1 MAQTVEVKVPDI
13 GDFKDVPVIEVLV
26 KAGDTVKAE
35 DSLVTLESDK
45 ATMDVPSPSA
55 GIVKDVKVKLGDK
68 VSEGSVIVTLDTE
81 AANGGKAASPAQAAA
96 APASAPRPA
105 PASAPAA
112 GSASAAASSPSPSA
126 STKQRKDEAASTPA
140 GAAQSI
146 EVKVPD
152 IGDFKDVPVI
162 EVLVKPGDTVKA
174 EDSLVTL
181 ESEKA
186 TMDVPSP
193 SAGVIKEVKVKLGDK
208 VSEGNVIVVL
218 EASYARAA
226 PAQAAAATAAAA
238 PTPPQSPP
246 ASVSPDRKAASASA
260 VAAPQVDSESFRKA
274 HASPSVRAFAREL
287 GVDLPRVKG
296 SGPKNRV
303 LREDVQK
310 YVKEAMS
317 GAAAASRLAATSSAG
332 GAALGLLPW
341 PQVDF
346 AKFGPVEA

>member
-96 APASAPRPA
+96 APGAAPASAPGPA
-105 PASAPAA
+105 SASAPAA

-126 STKQRKDEAASTPA
+126 PPQRKTEAPSTPA
-140 GAAQSI
+140 GASQSI

-162 EVLVKPGDTVKA
+162 EVLVKPGDAVKA

-186 TMDVPSP
+186 TMDIPAP

-208 VSEGNVIVVL
+208 VSEGNVIAVL
-218 EASYARAA
+218 EAAGARAPAA
-226 PAQAAAATAAAA
+226 PTQAAVAVAAALPPSASPASSAPEEKAPSASAAAT
-238 PTPPQSPP
+238 P
-246 ASVSPDRKAASASA
+246 RI
-260 VAAPQVDSESFRKA
+260 DSE
-274 HASPSVRAFAREL
+274 
-287 GVDLPRVKG
+287 
-296 SGPKNRV
+296 
-303 LREDVQK
+303 
-310 YVKEAMS
+310 
-317 GAAAASRLAATSSAG
+317 
-332 GAALGLLPW
+332 
-341 PQVDF
+341 
-346 AKFGPVEA
+346 